1 MTFKHLYIF
10 LSVIF
15 FSNVSFGQLY
25 TEYSSPTSL
34 DSMVLRMF
42 SSPNVHIYNISFTGD
57 YNSYTN
63 EIYDIG
69 YFNSLNS
76 TVGIDSGIVLTGGW
90 LEPPFGLGKPSYNE
104 TNYWKF
110 TPGDAILDSII
121 YPSTTLG
128 AAVLEFDFVPIGDT
142 LKFNYVFASDE
153 YPNQICHIDNDVFA
167 FHVSGP
173 GISGIKN
180 IALIPNTS
188 IPVGNNSINDTSF
201 AVYSIFINSG
211 NCQSLDYPQYY
222 VDHGQDSVFIFN
234 GSTTVLTAKVA
245 TIPCETYHLRFA
257 IANGGD
263 DTDESPAV
271 FLEANSFNS
280 EPLKI
285 IPSVLYGGFIDSLLY
300 EGCGFA
306 KLIFRRTYN
315 IQQPKTYNLIISGTA
330 QNGVDYSGIPNQIT
344 FSAGQM
350 YDTLTITPVFDNLPD
365 DNETIIVTI
374 GDTLC
379 NGDFYE
385 TQAIIKISET
395 HNPKLTIVPDSGLYC
410 DTVIFKSNIT
420 GGFSPYT
427 FSWNNGQGT
436 DSIFHFYSEG
446 MQTITLNIVDACGSS
461 IHETISIDFKDF
473 LIADFSYLPDSVSM
487 LNPEVNFTN
496 LSSNNAINWFWHF
509 ENSVINTENPIYT
522 FQLPGSYSVK
532 LIIEN
537 EFGCKESITKL
548 INVYDYGDIDFPNV
562 FTPNDDGINDAWY
575 IKVKAVNITELKIFN
590 RWGKCVY
597 KCENDNCIWNGG
609 IMNNKDRKA
618 SPGVYYFIVN
628 YEDYKGNHTTT
639 GFIHLFRE

>member
-25 TEYSSPTSL
+25 TEYSSPASL

-90 LEPPFGLGKPSYNE
+90 LEPPVGLGKPSSN
-104 TNYWKF
+104 TASYWKF

-153 YPNQICHIDNDVFA
+153 YPDQICHIDNDVFA

-330 QNGVDYSGIPNQIT
+330 QNGADYSGIPNQIT

-385 TQAIIKISET
+385 TQATIKISET

-420 GGFSPYT
+420 GGFSPYN

-436 DSIFHFYSEG
+436 DSIFQFYSEG
-446 MQTITLNIVDACGSS
+446 LQTITLNITDACGSS
-461 IHETISIDFKDF
+461 IHETISIDFKDL

-496 LSSNNAINWFWHF
+496 LSSNNAINWFWYF

-562 FTPNDDGINDAWY
+562 FTPNDDGINDTWY

-628 YEDYKGNHTTT
+628 YEDYKGNHTKT